1 MNAAINRVNVV
12 LVFILLV
19 GCSPMSTFV
28 EGETSYADAVKEN
41 GTAESSE
48 LLSDGSK
55 VCTWVVGESPNW
67 VDKQILVFDSRGVLV
82 SKKQK
87 RF

>member
-1 MNAAINRVNVV
+1 MIVASNRLNVI
-12 LVFILLV
+12 LVFVLLV
-19 GCSPMSTFV
+19 GCSPMSMFV
-28 EGETSYADAVKEN
+28 EGETNYADAVKEN
-41 GTAESSE
+41 GAADSTE

>member
-1 MNAAINRVNVV
+1 MNAFVNRVIVV
-12 LVFILLV
+12 LASVLFV
-19 GCSPMSTFV
+19 GCTPMSTFV
-28 EGETSYADAVKEN
+28 EGQTSYADAVKEN
-41 GTAESSE
+41 GATESTE

-55 VCTWVVGESPNW
+55 VCTWVVGVSPNW